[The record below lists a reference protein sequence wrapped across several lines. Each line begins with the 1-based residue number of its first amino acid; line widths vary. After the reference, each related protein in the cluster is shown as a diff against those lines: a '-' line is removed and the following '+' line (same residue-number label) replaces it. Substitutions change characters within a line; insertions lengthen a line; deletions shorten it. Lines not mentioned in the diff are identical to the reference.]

1 MATGIDEHRRYAI
14 DFIEACE
21 EIKAR
26 CPHVHIS
33 GGDSNLSF
41 SFRGNEPVRRA
52 MHSVFLYHA
61 VQAGMDMGIVN
72 AGQLDVY
79 DAIDPELRDACED
92 VIWDRR
98 EDATERMITLADKY
112 RGTDAVAEKAAEE
125 WCGGDV
131 GKRLAH
137 ALVKGI
143 DASEIG
149 RAACRERGVQYVEL
163 SGVAVY

>member
-1 MATGIDEHRRYAI
+1 
-14 DFIEACE
+14 
-21 EIKAR
+21 
-26 CPHVHIS
+26 
-33 GGDSNLSF
+33 
-41 SFRGNEPVRRA
+41 

-79 DAIDPELRDACED
+79 DAIDPELREACED

-98 EDATERMITLADKY
+98 EDATERMITLAEKY

-125 WCGGDV
+125 WRGWDV
-131 GKRLAH
+131 GKRLEH

-143 DASEIG
+143 DA
-149 RAACRERGVQYVEL
+149 YVVEETEEATQSARRHTEVIEGQIL
-163 SGVAVY
+163 ADRNVVGDLYSSGKEVLT

>member
-1 MATGIDEHRRYAI
+1 
-14 DFIEACE
+14 
-21 EIKAR
+21 
-26 CPHVHIS
+26 
-33 GGDSNLSF
+33 
-41 SFRGNEPVRRA
+41 

-79 DAIDPELRDACED
+79 DAIDPELREACED

-98 EDATERMITLADKY
+98 EDATERMITLAEKY

-125 WCGGDV
+125 WRGWDV
-131 GKRLAH
+131 GQRLEH

-143 DASEIG
+143 AAYELG
-149 RAACRERGVQYVEL
+149 RASCREGVCQSV
-163 SGVAVY
+163 